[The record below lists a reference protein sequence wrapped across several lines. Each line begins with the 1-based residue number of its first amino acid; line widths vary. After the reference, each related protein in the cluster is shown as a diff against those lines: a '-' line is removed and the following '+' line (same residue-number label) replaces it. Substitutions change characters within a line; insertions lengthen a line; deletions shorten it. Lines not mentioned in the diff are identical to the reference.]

1 MNYIMNLYF
10 RMHYHCSIKNQMWKI
25 MLVIVGLS
33 LLFSTIMTSN
43 VIMAYS
49 QSPTKKPTSH
59 GVKIHTPRLGD
70 KVSIA
75 VNNFTITGRSVDNQ
89 SSDCQVFVIVNDV
102 KPYQKASA
110 IGLNGGDDFSQW
122 KYALFPDY
130 AKLKIGT
137 NKITAKIDCKNPMD
151 MLRYDTI
158 NIMGTKAYDL
168 EQDDTSPRT
177 EDISRVEK
185 NASLDIG
192 NLAAERST
200 QSHNLVNTTINDKN
214 LPPSHSNLSSSRADS
229 YNGEAQNIYS
239 DKKMTFSSSVKYL
252 VILIPNEGHES
263 TNQPKNQLPLI
274 NQPYVPQNAIIEK
287 GTSIIWL
294 NADVGHRHKISL
306 NDSNSEKIF
315 DSRFFKY
322 NTTSN
327 EIRLNET
334 GTYQYWESDVSKEVP
349 DFVMLGT
356 ITVSSQEQH
365 NATTVSQNKDDIV
378 GTFMVPAR
386 FLDKYRSEFEDRGFT
401 IDSTYTYKDLRG
413 GQKGTGPEQ
422 TLIVWKVH
430 NVPLK
435 KVVRDLEELTPTLP
449 YN

>member
-1 MNYIMNLYF
+1 MIQV
-10 RMHYHCSIKNQMWKI
+10 K
-25 MLVIVGLS
+25 GLR
-33 LLFSTIMTSN
+33 I
-43 VIMAYS
+43 
-49 QSPTKKPTSH
+49 
-59 GVKIHTPRLGD
+59 
-70 KVSIA
+70 
-75 VNNFTITGRSVDNQ
+75 
-89 SSDCQVFVIVNDV
+89 
-102 KPYQKASA
+102 
-110 IGLNGGDDFSQW
+110 
-122 KYALFPDY
+122 
-130 AKLKIGT
+130 
-137 NKITAKIDCKNPMD
+137 
-151 MLRYDTI
+151 
-158 NIMGTKAYDL
+158 
-168 EQDDTSPRT
+168 
-177 EDISRVEK
+177 RVEK

-192 NLAAERST
+192 SLGAERST
-200 QSHNLVNTTINDKN
+200 QSHGLVNTIIKDKN
-214 LPPSHSNLSSSRADS
+214 LAPSHSNISSSRADS

-239 DKKMTFSSSVKYL
+239 DKKMTISSRVKYL

-274 NQPYVPQNAIIEK
+274 NQPYVPQKATIDK

-327 EIRLNET
+327 AIRLNET

-349 DFVMLGT
+349 NFVMTGT
-356 ITVSSQEQH
+356 ITVYSQEQH
-365 NATTVSQNKDDIV
+365 NATTVSQNKDDIA
-378 GTFMVPAR
+378 GAFMVPAR

-422 TLIVWKVH
+422 TLILWKAH

-435 KVVRDLEELTPTLP
+435 KVIRDLEELTPTLP
-449 YN
+449 YS

>member
-1 MNYIMNLYF
+1 MTNP
-10 RMHYHCSIKNQMWKI
+10 MWKT

-33 LLFSTIMTSN
+33 LLFSTIMISN

-49 QSPTKKPTSH
+49 QSPAKRPTIH
-59 GVKIHTPRLGD
+59 GVKIHTPEVGK

-75 VNNFTITGRSVDNQ
+75 VNNLTITGRSVDNQ
-89 SSDCQVFVIVNDV
+89 SSDCKVFVIVNDV

-110 IGLNGGDDFSQW
+110 IGNGGDDFSQW

-168 EQDDTSPRT
+168 EQDDTSRRT

-192 NLAAERST
+192 SLGAERST
-200 QSHNLVNTTINDKN
+200 QSHGLVNTIIKDKN
-214 LPPSHSNLSSSRADS
+214 LAPSHSNISSSRADS

-239 DKKMTFSSSVKYL
+239 DKKMTISSRVKYL

-274 NQPYVPQNAIIEK
+274 NQPYVPQKAIIDK

-327 EIRLNET
+327 AIRLNET

-349 DFVMLGT
+349 NFVMTGT
-356 ITVSSQEQH
+356 ITVYSQEQH
-365 NATTVSQNKDDIV
+365 NATTVSQNKDDIA
-378 GTFMVPAR
+378 GAFMVPAR

-422 TLIVWKVH
+422 TLILWKAH

-435 KVVRDLEELTPTLP
+435 KVIRDLEELTPTLP
-449 YN
+449 YS

>member
-1 MNYIMNLYF
+1 MSLYF
-10 RMHYHCSIKNQMWKI
+10 RMDYLRFMKNPMWKT

-33 LLFSTIMTSN
+33 LLFSTIMISN
-43 VIMAYS
+43 VIIAYS
-49 QSPTKKPTSH
+49 QSPTKRPTIH

-75 VNNFTITGRSVDNQ
+75 VNNLTITGRSVDNQ
-89 SSDCQVFVIVNDV
+89 SSHCQVFIIVNDV

-110 IGLNGGDDFSQW
+110 TGLNGGDDFSQW

-158 NIMGTKAYDL
+158 NILGTKASDL
-168 EQDDTSPRT
+168 EQDDTSRRT

-192 NLAAERST
+192 SLGAKRST
-200 QSHNLVNTTINDKN
+200 QSQGLVNTIINDKN
-214 LPPSHSNLSSSRADS
+214 LAPSHSNISSSRADS

-239 DKKMTFSSSVKYL
+239 DKKMTISSRVKYL

-274 NQPYVPQNAIIEK
+274 NQPYLPQKAIIEK

-327 EIRLNET
+327 AIRLNET

-349 DFVMLGT
+349 DFVMMGT
-356 ITVSSQEQH
+356 ITVYSQGQH
-365 NATTVSQNKDDIV
+365 NATTVSQNKDDIA

-401 IDSTYTYKDLRG
+401 INSTYTYNDLRG

-422 TLIVWKVH
+422 TLIVWKAH

-435 KVVRDLEELTPTLP
+435 KVIRDLEELTPTLP

>member
-33 LLFSTIMTSN
+33 LLFSTIMISN

-75 VNNFTITGRSVDNQ
+75 INNFTITGRSVDNQ

-158 NIMGTKAYDL
+158 NIMGMKAYDL

-185 NASLDIG
+185 NASLDI
-192 NLAAERST
+192 R
-200 QSHNLVNTTINDKN
+200 QSC
-214 LPPSHSNLSSSRADS
+214 SR
-229 YNGEAQNIYS
+229 EIYS
-239 DKKMTFSSSVKYL
+239 
-252 VILIPNEGHES
+252 
-263 TNQPKNQLPLI
+263 
-274 NQPYVPQNAIIEK
+274 
-287 GTSIIWL
+287 
-294 NADVGHRHKISL
+294 
-306 NDSNSEKIF
+306 
-315 DSRFFKY
+315 
-322 NTTSN
+322 
-327 EIRLNET
+327 
-334 GTYQYWESDVSKEVP
+334 
-349 DFVMLGT
+349 
-356 ITVSSQEQH
+356 IT
-365 NATTVSQNKDDIV
+365 
-378 GTFMVPAR
+378 
-386 FLDKYRSEFEDRGFT
+386 
-401 IDSTYTYKDLRG
+401 
-413 GQKGTGPEQ
+413 
-422 TLIVWKVH
+422 
-430 NVPLK
+430 
-435 KVVRDLEELTPTLP
+435 
-449 YN
+449 

>member
-10 RMHYHCSIKNQMWKI
+10 RMHYHCSITNQMWKI
-25 MLVIVGLS
+25 MLVIVGL
-33 LLFSTIMTSN
+33 LLFSTIMISN

-49 QSPTKKPTSH
+49 QSPTKRPTSH

-130 AKLKIGT
+130 AKLKIGS

-168 EQDDTSPRT
+168 EQGDTSHRT

-200 QSHNLVNTTINDKN
+200 QSHNLVNNTINDKN

-294 NADVGHRHKISL
+294 NADVGHGHKISL

-322 NTTSN
+322 NTISN

-356 ITVSSQEQH
+356 ITVSSQDQH

-386 FLDKYRSEFEDRGFT
+386 FLDKYRSEFEDRAFT

-413 GQKGTGPEQ
+413 GEKGTGPEQ

>member
-1 MNYIMNLYF
+1 MI
-10 RMHYHCSIKNQMWKI
+10 
-25 MLVIVGLS
+25 
-33 LLFSTIMTSN
+33 SN

-49 QSPTKKPTSH
+49 QSPTKRPTIH
-59 GVKIHTPRLGD
+59 GVKIHAPGLGE

-75 VNNFTITGRSVDNQ
+75 VNNLTITGRSVDNQ

-102 KPYQKASA
+102 KPYQKALA

-130 AKLKIGT
+130 AKVKFGT
-137 NKITAKIDCKNPMD
+137 NKITAKIDCKDPMD

-168 EQDDTSPRT
+168 EQDDTSRRT
-177 EDISRVEK
+177 EDISRVDK

-192 NLAAERST
+192 SLGAERST
-200 QSHNLVNTTINDKN
+200 QSHGLVNTIIKDKN
-214 LPPSHSNLSSSRADS
+214 LAPSHSKISSSRADS

-239 DKKMTFSSSVKYL
+239 SKKMTISSRVKYL

-274 NQPYVPQNAIIEK
+274 NQPYVPQKAIIEK

-327 EIRLNET
+327 AIRLNET

-349 DFVMLGT
+349 DFVMTGT
-356 ITVSSQEQH
+356 ITVYSQEQN
-365 NATTVSQNKDDIV
+365 NATTVSQNKDDIAGV
-378 GTFMVPAR
+378 FMVPAR

-422 TLIVWKVH
+422 TLIVWKAH
-430 NVPLK
+430 KVPLK
-435 KVVRDLEELTPTLP
+435 KVIRDLEELTPTLP
-449 YN
+449 YS

>member
-1 MNYIMNLYF
+1 MSLYF
-10 RMHYHCSIKNQMWKI
+10 RMHYLFFMTNPMWKT

-33 LLFSTIMTSN
+33 LLFSTIMISN

-49 QSPTKKPTSH
+49 QSPAKRPTIH
-59 GVKIHTPRLGD
+59 GVKIHTPEVGK

-75 VNNFTITGRSVDNQ
+75 VNNLTITGRSVDNQ
-89 SSDCQVFVIVNDV
+89 SSDCKVFVIVNDV

-110 IGLNGGDDFSQW
+110 IGNGGDDFSQW

-168 EQDDTSPRT
+168 EQDDTSRRT

-192 NLAAERST
+192 SLGAERST
-200 QSHNLVNTTINDKN
+200 QSHGLVNTIIKDKN
-214 LPPSHSNLSSSRADS
+214 LAPSHSNISSSRADS

-239 DKKMTFSSSVKYL
+239 DKKMTISSRVKYL

-274 NQPYVPQNAIIEK
+274 NQPYVPQKAIIDK

-327 EIRLNET
+327 AIRLNET

-349 DFVMLGT
+349 NFVMTGT
-356 ITVSSQEQH
+356 ITVYSQEQH
-365 NATTVSQNKDDIV
+365 NATTVSQNKDDIAGAV
-378 GTFMVPAR
+378 MVPAR
-386 FLDKYRSEFEDRGFT
+386 FLDEYRSEFEDRGFT
-401 IDSTYTYKDLRG
+401 VDSTYTYKDLRG

-422 TLIVWKVH
+422 TLILWKAH

-435 KVVRDLEELTPTLP
+435 KVIRDLEELTPTLP
-449 YN
+449 YS

>member
-1 MNYIMNLYF
+1 MIQV
-10 RMHYHCSIKNQMWKI
+10 K
-25 MLVIVGLS
+25 GLR
-33 LLFSTIMTSN
+33 I
-43 VIMAYS
+43 
-49 QSPTKKPTSH
+49 
-59 GVKIHTPRLGD
+59 
-70 KVSIA
+70 
-75 VNNFTITGRSVDNQ
+75 
-89 SSDCQVFVIVNDV
+89 
-102 KPYQKASA
+102 
-110 IGLNGGDDFSQW
+110 
-122 KYALFPDY
+122 
-130 AKLKIGT
+130 
-137 NKITAKIDCKNPMD
+137 
-151 MLRYDTI
+151 
-158 NIMGTKAYDL
+158 
-168 EQDDTSPRT
+168 
-177 EDISRVEK
+177 RVEK

-192 NLAAERST
+192 SLGAERST
-200 QSHNLVNTTINDKN
+200 QSHGLVNTIIKDKN
-214 LPPSHSNLSSSRADS
+214 LAPSHSNISSSRADS

-239 DKKMTFSSSVKYL
+239 DKKMTISSRVKYL

-274 NQPYVPQNAIIEK
+274 NQPYVPQKAIIDK

-327 EIRLNET
+327 AIRLNET

-349 DFVMLGT
+349 NFVMTGT
-356 ITVSSQEQH
+356 ITVYSQEQH
-365 NATTVSQNKDDIV
+365 NATTVSQNKDDIA
-378 GTFMVPAR
+378 GAFMVPAR

-422 TLIVWKVH
+422 TLIFWKAH

-435 KVVRDLEELTPTLP
+435 KVIRDLEELTPTLP
-449 YN
+449 YS

>member
-1 MNYIMNLYF
+1 
-10 RMHYHCSIKNQMWKI
+10 

-33 LLFSTIMTSN
+33 LLFSTLMISN

-49 QSPTKKPTSH
+49 QSPAKRPTIH
-59 GVKIHTPRLGD
+59 GVKIHTPEVGK

-75 VNNFTITGRSVDNQ
+75 VNNLTITGRSVDNQ
-89 SSDCQVFVIVNDV
+89 SSDCKVFVIVNDV

-110 IGLNGGDDFSQW
+110 IGNGGDDFSQW

-168 EQDDTSPRT
+168 EQDDTSRRT

-192 NLAAERST
+192 SLGAERST
-200 QSHNLVNTTINDKN
+200 QSHGLVNTIIKDKN
-214 LPPSHSNLSSSRADS
+214 LAPSHSNISSSRADS

-239 DKKMTFSSSVKYL
+239 DKKMTISSRVKYL

-274 NQPYVPQNAIIEK
+274 NQPYVPQKAIIDK

-327 EIRLNET
+327 AIRLNET

-349 DFVMLGT
+349 NFVMTGT
-356 ITVSSQEQH
+356 ITVYSQEQH
-365 NATTVSQNKDDIV
+365 NATTVSQNKDDIA
-378 GTFMVPAR
+378 GAFMVPAR

-422 TLIVWKVH
+422 TLILWKAH

-435 KVVRDLEELTPTLP
+435 KVIRDLEELTPTLP
-449 YN
+449 YS

>member
-1 MNYIMNLYF
+1 MSLYF
-10 RMHYHCSIKNQMWKI
+10 RMHYLFFMTNPMWKT

-33 LLFSTIMTSN
+33 LLFSTIMISN

-49 QSPTKKPTSH
+49 QSPTKRPTIH
-59 GVKIHTPRLGD
+59 GVKIHTPEVGE

-75 VNNFTITGRSVDNQ
+75 VNNLTITGRSVDNQ

-102 KPYQKASA
+102 KPYQKALA

-130 AKLKIGT
+130 AKLKFGT
-137 NKITAKIDCKNPMD
+137 NKITAKIDCKDPMD

-158 NIMGTKAYDL
+158 NIMGTKAYHL
-168 EQDDTSPRT
+168 EQDDTSRRT

-185 NASLDIG
+185 NASLDLG
-192 NLAAERST
+192 NLAAGRST
-200 QSHNLVNTTINDKN
+200 QSHNPVNTTINDMN
-214 LPPSHSNLSSSRADS
+214 LPPANSNLSSSGADS
-229 YNGEAQNIYS
+229 YNAKAQKIYS
-239 DKKMTFSSSVKYL
+239 DKKITFSSKVKYL

-274 NQPYVPQNAIIEK
+274 NQPYVPQNAIIEN

-306 NDSNSEKIF
+306 NDSNLEKIF

-327 EIRLNET
+327 AIRLNET

-349 DFVMLGT
+349 DFVMMGT
-356 ITVSSQEQH
+356 ITVTSQEQH
-365 NATTVSQNKDDIV
+365 NATTVPQNKDDIV

-422 TLIVWKVH
+422 TLIVWKIH
-430 NVPLK
+430 NFPLK

>member
-1 MNYIMNLYF
+1 
-10 RMHYHCSIKNQMWKI
+10 
-25 MLVIVGLS
+25 MLVIVGL
-33 LLFSTIMTSN
+33 LLFSTIMISN

-49 QSPTKKPTSH
+49 QSPTKRPTSH

-102 KPYQKASA
+102 KPYQKVSA

-137 NKITAKIDCKNPMD
+137 NKITAKIHCKNPMD

-168 EQDDTSPRT
+168 EQDDTSHRT

-274 NQPYVPQNAIIEK
+274 NQPYVPQNATIEK

-356 ITVSSQEQH
+356 ITISSQEQH
-365 NATTVSQNKDDIV
+365 NATTVSQNMDDIV

-422 TLIVWKVH
+422 TPIVWKVH

>member
-1 MNYIMNLYF
+1 MSFYF
-10 RMHYHCSIKNQMWKI
+10 RMHYLCSMTTPMWEI

-33 LLFSTIMTSN
+33 LLFSMIMISN

-49 QSPTKKPTSH
+49 QSSTKSPTIH
-59 GVKIHTPRLGD
+59 GVKIHTPRIGD
-70 KVSIA
+70 KVSIT
-75 VNNFTITGRSVDNQ
+75 VNNFTITGKSVDNQ
-89 SSDCQVFVIVNDV
+89 SLDCQVFVIVNDV

-137 NKITAKIDCKNPMD
+137 NKITAKIECKNPMD

-168 EQDDTSPRT
+168 EQNGTSSSSRT

-185 NASLDIG
+185 NASLDLG
-192 NLAAERST
+192 NLAAGRST
-200 QSHNLVNTTINDKN
+200 QSHDPVNTTINDMN
-214 LPPSHSNLSSSRADS
+214 LPPSHSNLSSSGADS
-229 YNGEAQNIYS
+229 YNAKAQKIYS
-239 DKKMTFSSSVKYL
+239 DKKMTFSSRVKYL

-274 NQPYVPQNAIIEK
+274 NQPYVPQNAIIEN

-327 EIRLNET
+327 AIRLNET
-334 GTYQYWESDVSKEVP
+334 GTYQYWESGVSKEVP
-349 DFVMLGT
+349 DFVMMGT
-356 ITVSSQEQH
+356 ITVTSQKQH
-365 NATTVSQNKDDIV
+365 NATSVFQYKDDIV

-422 TLIVWKVH
+422 TLIVWKIH

>member
-1 MNYIMNLYF
+1 MSLYF
-10 RMHYHCSIKNQMWKI
+10 RMHYLFFMTNPRWKT

-33 LLFSTIMTSN
+33 LLFSTLMISN

-49 QSPTKKPTSH
+49 QSPAKRPTIH
-59 GVKIHTPRLGD
+59 GVKIHTPEVGK

-75 VNNFTITGRSVDNQ
+75 VNNLTITGRSVDNQ
-89 SSDCQVFVIVNDV
+89 SSDCKVFVIVNDV

-110 IGLNGGDDFSQW
+110 IGNGGDDFSQW

-168 EQDDTSPRT
+168 EQDDTSRRT

-192 NLAAERST
+192 SLGAERST
-200 QSHNLVNTTINDKN
+200 QSHGLVNTIIKDKN
-214 LPPSHSNLSSSRADS
+214 LAPSHSNISSSRADS

-239 DKKMTFSSSVKYL
+239 DKKMTISSRVKYL

-274 NQPYVPQNAIIEK
+274 NQPYVPQKAIIDK

-327 EIRLNET
+327 AIRLNET

-349 DFVMLGT
+349 NFVMTGT
-356 ITVSSQEQH
+356 ITVYSQEQH
-365 NATTVSQNKDDIV
+365 NATTVSQNKDDIA
-378 GTFMVPAR
+378 GAFMVPAR

-401 IDSTYTYKDLRG
+401 VDSTYTYKDLRG

-422 TLIVWKVH
+422 TLILWKAH

-435 KVVRDLEELTPTLP
+435 KVIRDLEELTPTLP
-449 YN
+449 YS

>member
-1 MNYIMNLYF
+1 MI
-10 RMHYHCSIKNQMWKI
+10 
-25 MLVIVGLS
+25 
-33 LLFSTIMTSN
+33 SN

-75 VNNFTITGRSVDNQ
+75 VNNFTITGRSGDNQ
-89 SSDCQVFVIVNDV
+89 SSDCQVFVIVNDI

-130 AKLKIGT
+130 VKLKIGT

-168 EQDDTSPRT
+168 EHDTSPRT

-200 QSHNLVNTTINDKN
+200 QSHNLLNTTINDKN

-334 GTYQYWESDVSKEVP
+334 GTYKYWESDVSKEVP

-435 KVVRDLEELTPTLP
+435 KVVRDLEELTSTLP

>member
-1 MNYIMNLYF
+1 MTTP
-10 RMHYHCSIKNQMWKI
+10 MWEI
-25 MLVIVGLS
+25 VLVIVGLS
-33 LLFSTIMTSN
+33 LLFSMIMVSN
-43 VIMAYS
+43 VIIAYS
-49 QSPTKKPTSH
+49 QSSTKRPTIH
-59 GVKIHTPRLGD
+59 GVKIHIPRIGD

-75 VNNFTITGRSVDNQ
+75 VNNFTITGKSVDNQ
-89 SSDCQVFVIVNDV
+89 SLDCQVFIIVNDV

-137 NKITAKIDCKNPMD
+137 NKITAKIECKNPMD

-168 EQDDTSPRT
+168 EQNGTSSSSRT

-185 NASLDIG
+185 NASLDLG
-192 NLAAERST
+192 NLSAGRST
-200 QSHNLVNTTINDKN
+200 QSHNPVNTKINDMN
-214 LPPSHSNLSSSRADS
+214 LTPSRSNLSSSGTDS
-229 YNGEAQNIYS
+229 YNAEAQNIFS
-239 DKKMTFSSSVKYL
+239 DKKMTFSSRVKYL

-274 NQPYVPQNAIIEK
+274 NQPYVPQNAIIEN

-327 EIRLNET
+327 AIRLNET
-334 GTYQYWESDVSKEVP
+334 GTYQYWESNVSKEVP
-349 DFVMLGT
+349 DFVMMGT
-356 ITVSSQEQH
+356 ITVTSQEQQ

-378 GTFMVPAR
+378 GTLMVPAR

>member
-1 MNYIMNLYF
+1 MTNP
-10 RMHYHCSIKNQMWKI
+10 MWKT

-33 LLFSTIMTSN
+33 LLFSTLMISN

-49 QSPTKKPTSH
+49 QSPAKRPTIH
-59 GVKIHTPRLGD
+59 GVKIHTPEVGK

-75 VNNFTITGRSVDNQ
+75 VNNLTITGRSVDNQ
-89 SSDCQVFVIVNDV
+89 SSDCKVFVIVNDV

-110 IGLNGGDDFSQW
+110 IGNGGDDFSQW

-168 EQDDTSPRT
+168 EQDDTSRRT

-192 NLAAERST
+192 SLGAERST
-200 QSHNLVNTTINDKN
+200 QSHGLVNTIIKDKN
-214 LPPSHSNLSSSRADS
+214 LAPSHSNISSSRADS

-239 DKKMTFSSSVKYL
+239 DKKMTISSRVKYL

-274 NQPYVPQNAIIEK
+274 NQPYVPQKAIIDK

-327 EIRLNET
+327 AIRLNET

-349 DFVMLGT
+349 NFVMTGT
-356 ITVSSQEQH
+356 ITVYSQEQH
-365 NATTVSQNKDDIV
+365 NATTVSQNKDDIA
-378 GTFMVPAR
+378 GAFMVPAR

-422 TLIVWKVH
+422 TLILWKAH

-435 KVVRDLEELTPTLP
+435 KVIRDLEELTPTLP
-449 YN
+449 YS

>member
-1 MNYIMNLYF
+1 MSLYF
-10 RMHYHCSIKNQMWKI
+10 RMHYLFFMTNPMWKT
-25 MLVIVGLS
+25 MLVIVGLC
-33 LLFSTIMTSN
+33 LLFSTIMISN

-49 QSPTKKPTSH
+49 QSPAKRPTIH
-59 GVKIHTPRLGD
+59 GVKIHTPEVGE

-75 VNNFTITGRSVDNQ
+75 VNNLTIAGRSVDNQ
-89 SSDCQVFVIVNDV
+89 SSDCKVFVIVNDV

-110 IGLNGGDDFSQW
+110 IGNGGDDFSQW

-168 EQDDTSPRT
+168 EQDDTSRRT

-192 NLAAERST
+192 SLGAERST
-200 QSHNLVNTTINDKN
+200 QSHGLVNTIIKDKN
-214 LPPSHSNLSSSRADS
+214 LAPSHSNISSSRADS

-239 DKKMTFSSSVKYL
+239 DKKMTISSRVKYL

-274 NQPYVPQNAIIEK
+274 NQPYVPQKATIDK

-306 NDSNSEKIF
+306 NNSNSEKIF

-327 EIRLNET
+327 AIRLNET

-349 DFVMLGT
+349 NFVMTGT
-356 ITVSSQEQH
+356 ITVYSQEQH
-365 NATTVSQNKDDIV
+365 NATTVSQNKDDIA
-378 GTFMVPAR
+378 GAFMVPAR

-422 TLIVWKVH
+422 TLILWKAH

-435 KVVRDLEELTPTLP
+435 KVIRDLEELTPTLP
-449 YN
+449 YS

>member
-1 MNYIMNLYF
+1 
-10 RMHYHCSIKNQMWKI
+10 

-33 LLFSTIMTSN
+33 LLFSTLMISN

-49 QSPTKKPTSH
+49 QSPAKRPTIH
-59 GVKIHTPRLGD
+59 GVKIHTPEVGK

-75 VNNFTITGRSVDNQ
+75 VNNLTITGRSVDNQ
-89 SSDCQVFVIVNDV
+89 SSDCKVFVIVNDV

-110 IGLNGGDDFSQW
+110 IGNGGDDFSQW

-168 EQDDTSPRT
+168 EQDDTSRRT

-192 NLAAERST
+192 SLGAERST
-200 QSHNLVNTTINDKN
+200 QSHGLVNTIIKDKN
-214 LPPSHSNLSSSRADS
+214 LAPSHSNISSSRADS

-239 DKKMTFSSSVKYL
+239 DKKMTISSRVKYL

-274 NQPYVPQNAIIEK
+274 NQPYVPQKAIIDK

-327 EIRLNET
+327 AIRLNET

-349 DFVMLGT
+349 NFVMTGT
-356 ITVSSQEQH
+356 ITVYSQEQH
-365 NATTVSQNKDDIV
+365 NATTVSQNKDDIAGAV
-378 GTFMVPAR
+378 MVPAR
-386 FLDKYRSEFEDRGFT
+386 FLDEYRSEFEDRGFT
-401 IDSTYTYKDLRG
+401 VDSTYTYKDLRG

-422 TLIVWKVH
+422 TLILWKAH

-435 KVVRDLEELTPTLP
+435 KVIRDLEELTPTLP
-449 YN
+449 YS

>member
-1 MNYIMNLYF
+1 MSLYF
-10 RMHYHCSIKNQMWKI
+10 RMHFLFFMTNPMWKT

-33 LLFSTIMTSN
+33 LLFSTIMISN

-49 QSPTKKPTSH
+49 QSPTKRPTIH
-59 GVKIHTPRLGD
+59 GVKIHAPGLGE

-75 VNNFTITGRSVDNQ
+75 VNNLTITGRSVDNQ

-102 KPYQKASA
+102 KPYQKALA

-130 AKLKIGT
+130 AKLKFGT
-137 NKITAKIDCKNPMD
+137 NKITAKIDCKDPMD

-168 EQDDTSPRT
+168 EQDDTSRRT

-192 NLAAERST
+192 SLGAERST
-200 QSHNLVNTTINDKN
+200 QSHGLVNTIIKDKN
-214 LPPSHSNLSSSRADS
+214 LAPSHSKISSSRADS

-239 DKKMTFSSSVKYL
+239 NKKMTISSRVKYL

-274 NQPYVPQNAIIEK
+274 NQPYVPQKAIIEK

-327 EIRLNET
+327 AIRLNET

-349 DFVMLGT
+349 DFVMTGT
-356 ITVSSQEQH
+356 ITVYSQEQN
-365 NATTVSQNKDDIV
+365 NATTVSQNKDDIAGV
-378 GTFMVPAR
+378 FMVPAR

-422 TLIVWKVH
+422 TLIVWKAH

-435 KVVRDLEELTPTLP
+435 KVIRDLEELTPTLP
-449 YN
+449 YS

>member
-1 MNYIMNLYF
+1 MTNP
-10 RMHYHCSIKNQMWKI
+10 MWKT

-33 LLFSTIMTSN
+33 LLFSTIMISN

-49 QSPTKKPTSH
+49 QSPTKRPTIH
-59 GVKIHTPRLGD
+59 GVKIHTPGLGE

-75 VNNFTITGRSVDNQ
+75 VNNLTITGRSVDNQ
-89 SSDCQVFVIVNDV
+89 SSDCQVFVIVKDV
-102 KPYQKASA
+102 QPYQKALA

-130 AKLKIGT
+130 AKLKFGT
-137 NKITAKIDCKNPMD
+137 NKITAKIDCKDPMD

-168 EQDDTSPRT
+168 EQDDTSRRT

-192 NLAAERST
+192 SLGAERST
-200 QSHNLVNTTINDKN
+200 QSHGLVNTIIKDKN
-214 LPPSHSNLSSSRADS
+214 LAPSHSNISSSRADS

-239 DKKMTFSSSVKYL
+239 DKKMTISSRVKYL

-274 NQPYVPQNAIIEK
+274 NQPYVPQKAIIEK

-327 EIRLNET
+327 AIRLNET

-349 DFVMLGT
+349 DFVMTGT
-356 ITVSSQEQH
+356 ITVYSQEQ
-365 NATTVSQNKDDIV
+365 NDATTVSQNKDDIA
-378 GTFMVPAR
+378 GAFMVPAR

-422 TLIVWKVH
+422 TLIVWKAH
-430 NVPLK
+430 NIPLK
-435 KVVRDLEELTPTLP
+435 KVIRDLEELTPTLP
-449 YN
+449 YS

>member
-1 MNYIMNLYF
+1 
-10 RMHYHCSIKNQMWKI
+10 
-25 MLVIVGLS
+25 MLVIVGL
-33 LLFSTIMTSN
+33 LLFSTIMISN

-49 QSPTKKPTSH
+49 ESPTKRPTSH

-168 EQDDTSPRT
+168 EQGDTSHRT

-192 NLAAERST
+192 NLAPESST
-200 QSHNLVNTTINDKN
+200 QSHNLVNTTINDKK

-306 NDSNSEKIF
+306 NDSNSKIF

>member
-1 MNYIMNLYF
+1 MTNP
-10 RMHYHCSIKNQMWKI
+10 MWKT

-33 LLFSTIMTSN
+33 LLFSTIMISN

-49 QSPTKKPTSH
+49 QSPAKRPTIH
-59 GVKIHTPRLGD
+59 GVKIHTPEVGK

-75 VNNFTITGRSVDNQ
+75 VNNLTITGRSVDNQ
-89 SSDCQVFVIVNDV
+89 SSDCKVFVIVNDV

-110 IGLNGGDDFSQW
+110 IGNGGDDFSQW

-168 EQDDTSPRT
+168 EQDDTSRRT

-192 NLAAERST
+192 SLGAERST
-200 QSHNLVNTTINDKN
+200 QSHGLVNTIIKDKN
-214 LPPSHSNLSSSRADS
+214 LAPSHSNISSSRADS

-239 DKKMTFSSSVKYL
+239 DKKMTISSRVKYL

-274 NQPYVPQNAIIEK
+274 NQPYVPQKAIIDK

-327 EIRLNET
+327 AIRLNET

-349 DFVMLGT
+349 NFVMTGT
-356 ITVSSQEQH
+356 ITVYSQEQH
-365 NATTVSQNKDDIV
+365 NATTVSQNKDDIAGAV
-378 GTFMVPAR
+378 MVPAR
-386 FLDKYRSEFEDRGFT
+386 FLDEYRSEFEDRGFT

-422 TLIVWKVH
+422 TLILWKAH

-435 KVVRDLEELTPTLP
+435 KVIRDLEELTPTLP
-449 YN
+449 YS

>member
-1 MNYIMNLYF
+1 MNCIMSFYFQMHNL
-10 RMHYHCSIKNQMWKI
+10 CSMTNPKWKI

-33 LLFSTIMTSN
+33 LLISTIMISN

-49 QSPTKKPTSH
+49 QSSTKRPTIH

-89 SSDCQVFVIVNDV
+89 SIDCQVFVIVNDV

-137 NKITAKIDCKNPMD
+137 NKITAKINCKNPMD

-214 LPPSHSNLSSSRADS
+214 LLPSHSNLSSSRADS
-229 YNGEAQNIYS
+229 YDGEAQNIFS
-239 DKKMTFSSSVKYL
+239 DKKMTFSSRVKYL

-327 EIRLNET
+327 AIRLNET

-365 NATTVSQNKDDIV
+365 NATTVSQNKVDIV

>member
-1 MNYIMNLYF
+1 
-10 RMHYHCSIKNQMWKI
+10 
-25 MLVIVGLS
+25 
-33 LLFSTIMTSN
+33 
-43 VIMAYS
+43 
-49 QSPTKKPTSH
+49 
-59 GVKIHTPRLGD
+59 
-70 KVSIA
+70 
-75 VNNFTITGRSVDNQ
+75 
-89 SSDCQVFVIVNDV
+89 
-102 KPYQKASA
+102 
-110 IGLNGGDDFSQW
+110 
-122 KYALFPDY
+122 
-130 AKLKIGT
+130 
-137 NKITAKIDCKNPMD
+137 MD

-168 EQDDTSPRT
+168 EQDDRSPRT
-177 EDISRVEK
+177 GNISRVEK

-192 NLAAERST
+192 NLAAERSI

-315 DSRFFKY
+315 DNRFFKY

-334 GTYQYWESDVSKEVP
+334 GTHQYWESDVSKEVP